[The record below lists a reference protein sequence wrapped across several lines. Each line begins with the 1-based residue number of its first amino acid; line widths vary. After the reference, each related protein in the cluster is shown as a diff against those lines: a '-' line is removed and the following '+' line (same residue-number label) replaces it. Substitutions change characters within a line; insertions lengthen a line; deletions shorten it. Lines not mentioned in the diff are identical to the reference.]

1 MMKKTFLTFMIIIV
15 ASTFL
20 AMNVYSGPKKLAQTG
35 FQFLS
40 VGADARASA
49 MGEAYTTIEGVAS
62 ALFYNPAGMAR
73 TQNFVDVSAN
83 YTGWIADIKHYAFSL
98 ALSPVNGKYGV
109 FGISVMAV
117 DYGDLQGTMV
127 WGNSQGYID
136 TEVFQPRA
144 FAIGLGYARSLTD
157 KFSVGGQIKQVAQ
170 DLGKSVI
177 PDEEVRKN
185 IASAIAFDFGTIYR
199 TGFKSLA
206 FGMSV
211 RNFSDEIKFEKEG
224 FQLPLTFRIG
234 VAADVLDYFMENHEQ
249 HAVLLSLDAA
259 HPRSYPEYINVG
271 SEYRFMNLFAL
282 RMGFVSDQADYGL
295 TYGFGVNS
303 FGLTIDYSYTP
314 FDVFESVH
322 RFTMHFA
329 R

>member
-1 MMKKTFLTFMIIIV
+1 MMKKTFLILIIV
-15 ASTFL
+15 ASAL
-20 AMNVYSGPKKLAQTG
+20 VAVNVYAGPKKLAQTG

-49 MGEAYTTIEGVAS
+49 MGEAYTTIEGVSS

-73 TQNFVDVSAN
+73 TRNFIDMSAN
-83 YTGWIADIKHYAFSL
+83 YTGWIAEIKHYAFSL
-98 ALSPVNGKYGV
+98 AVSPVNGKFGV
-109 FGISVMAV
+109 FGLSVMAV

-127 WGNSQGYID
+127 WGNPQGYID

-144 FAIGLGYARSLTD
+144 FAIGVGYARSLTD

-170 DLGKSVI
+170 HLGKSVI

-185 IASAIAFDFGTIYR
+185 IASAISFDFGTIYR

-234 VAADVLDYFMENHEQ
+234 VGADVLDYFMENHED
-249 HAVLLSLDAA
+249 HALLFSIDAA
-259 HPRSYPEYINVG
+259 HPRSYPEYINLG
-271 SEYRFMNLFAL
+271 SEYQFMNLFAL
-282 RMGFVSDQADYGL
+282 RMGFISDQADYGM